1 MHMKLLK
8 KTAASGR
15 ERRLDQRKPTVQQAV
30 IWGDHNQSRQCCITS
45 VSLTGLFLE
54 LSDAHLTNGTD
65 VQVFFYSDMD
75 GAQKLCSEWVRV
87 VGERNNGVAVTF
99 IRFDNEHQ
107 CNIQLM
113 LHKALTGP
121 ATPLQPQP
129 GSNANNRLNFESSAR
144 QAVH

>member
-15 ERRLDQRKPTVQQAV
+15 ERRLDQRKPTAQQAV

-54 LSDAHLTNGTD
+54 LSDAHLINGTD

-87 VGERNNGVAVTF
+87 VGERNNGVAVAF

-107 CNIQLM
+107 CNMQLM
-113 LHKALTGP
+113 LHQTLVGS
-121 ATPLQPQP
+121 ATPPQPQP
-129 GSNANNRLNFESSAR
+129 SLDANNHLNLGSLAR